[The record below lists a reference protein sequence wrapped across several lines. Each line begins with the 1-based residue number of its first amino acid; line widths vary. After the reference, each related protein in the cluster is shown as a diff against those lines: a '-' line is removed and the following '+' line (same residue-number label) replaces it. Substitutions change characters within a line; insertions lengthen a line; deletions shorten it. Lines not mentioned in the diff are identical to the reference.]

1 MTDPHLEDHLVG
13 LELQLVEQVEQRERA
28 TVQHRPE
35 DAARIEEEI
44 QELTE
49 EMARTAEQVARADA
63 EIPVIDAPEAGP
75 VGPST
80 A

>member
-1 MTDPHLEDHLVG
+1 MG

-35 DAARIEEEI
+35 DAARIDEEI
-44 QELTE
+44 EDLTE
-49 EMARTAEQVARADA
+49 EMARTAERIAKTDA
-63 EIPVIDAPEAGP
+63 EIPDIHAPEAGSAP
-75 VGPST
+75 T